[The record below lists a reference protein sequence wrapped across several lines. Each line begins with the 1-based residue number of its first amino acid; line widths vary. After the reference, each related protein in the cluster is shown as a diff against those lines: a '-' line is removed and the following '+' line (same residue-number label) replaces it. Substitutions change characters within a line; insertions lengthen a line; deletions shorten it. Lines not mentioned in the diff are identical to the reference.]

1 MYMII
6 FSNFLSAFGFNLKAL
21 SESTFLFDSI
31 PHSRKRNDLF
41 SEVDGKGS
49 ALYYYIDAIS
59 SIATGFLFAINGY
72 VPMFICFIFCIFST
86 FLAYKFKDIP
96 GKTTPQKQSTNLKTN
111 LSELKYTF
119 KFIFSSKRLK
129 CLILFNA
136 VLASISS
143 IIGSTLMSSVLT
155 DICLPIQYFGIITF
169 FKQLMSAI
177 SSQNSQWFHKK
188 FKNKALK
195 LFGLGTSISMI
206 FIGVPSILKFNF
218 GISLEIILI
227 LFAFMA
233 ILKGP
238 FYTLIRRYLNSFAT
252 SELRTKISLASDL
265 VYSVVKSAISFF
277 ASFLL
282 GITTT
287 SYVFVILG
295 CILTIFFVLLL
306 DYMKDKVGLK
316 PEEYDKK
323 EIEFTLAK

>member
-1 MYMII
+1 M
-6 FSNFLSAFGFNLKAL
+6 FLCLYVLYFVF
-21 SESTFLFDSI
+21 FL
-31 PHSRKRNDLF
+31 LF
-41 SEVDGKGS
+41 
-49 ALYYYIDAIS
+49 
-59 SIATGFLFAINGY
+59 F
-72 VPMFICFIFCIFST
+72 
-86 FLAYKFKDIP
+86 AYKFKDIP
-96 GKTTPQKQSTNLKTN
+96 GKTIPEKHSSNLKSS

-129 CLILFNA
+129 CLIFFNA

-155 DICLPIQYFGIITF
+155 DIYLPIQYFGIITF
-169 FKQLMSAI
+169 FKQLLSGI
-177 SSQNSQWFHKK
+177 SSQNSQWFHQK
-188 FKNKALK
+188 FKNRALK

-206 FIGVPSILKFNF
+206 FIGLPNILNFNF
-218 GISLEIILI
+218 GISLEILLL

-238 FYTLIRRYLNSFAT
+238 YYTLIR
-252 SELRTKISLASDL
+252 
-265 VYSVVKSAISFF
+265 YSIAKSAISFF

-295 CILTIFFVLLL
+295 CVITIFFVLLL